1 MIRKLDINDIDSY
14 CNLRVAMLL
23 SDKSVSYSKEEL
35 VLQTRE
41 YYENYINKTL
51 FIFGYIENEEIVS
64 VAAYEVLKRLPTP
77 KINNLNSDIAYVCSI
92 YTKEEY
98 RNKGYSK
105 ILNDAI
111 LNEAKKKGYNRIYLK
126 SNLIN
131 YYEKFGAKYIIT
143 LNNKEKLY
151 YIDL

>member
-1 MIRKLDINDIDSY
+1 MIRKLDINDIDTY

-23 SDKSVSYSKEEL
+23 SDKSVSYNKEEL

-41 YYENYINKTL
+41 YYEDYINKTL

-105 ILNDAI
+105 LL
-111 LNEAKKKGYNRIYLK
+111 LNEVIEDAKKRGLTRFKLSSHNEIAIK
-126 SNLIN
+126 M
-131 YYEKFGAKYIIT
+131 YEKFGFKS
-143 LNNKEKLY
+143 
-151 YIDL
+151 DLTAMVKND

>member
-1 MIRKLDINDIDSY
+1 MIRKLDINDIDNY

-64 VAAYEVLKRLPTP
+64 VAAYEILKRLPTP

-92 YTKEEY
+92 YTKEEF

-105 ILNDAI
+105 LL
-111 LNEAKKKGYNRIYLK
+111 LNEVIEDAKKRGLTRFKLSSHNEIAIK
-126 SNLIN
+126 M
-131 YYEKFGAKYIIT
+131 YEKFGFKS
-143 LNNKEKLY
+143 
-151 YIDL
+151 DLTAMVKND

>member
-23 SDKSVSYSKEEL
+23 SDKSVSYNKEEL

-41 YYENYINKTL
+41 YYEDYINKTL

-105 ILNDAI
+105 LL
-111 LNEAKKKGYNRIYLK
+111 LNEVIEDAKKRGLTRFKLSSHNEIAIK
-126 SNLIN
+126 M
-131 YYEKFGAKYIIT
+131 YEKFGFKS
-143 LNNKEKLY
+143 
-151 YIDL
+151 DLTVMVKND

>member
-1 MIRKLDINDIDSY
+1 MIRKLDINDIDNY

-64 VAAYEVLKRLPTP
+64 VAAYEILKRLPTP

-105 ILNDAI
+105 LL
-111 LNEAKKKGYNRIYLK
+111 LNEVIEDAKKRGLTRFKLSSHNEIAIK
-126 SNLIN
+126 M
-131 YYEKFGAKYIIT
+131 YEKFGFKS
-143 LNNKEKLY
+143 
-151 YIDL
+151 DLTAMVKND

>member
-23 SDKSVSYSKEEL
+23 SDKSVSYNKEEL

-92 YTKEEY
+92 YTKEEF
-98 RNKGYSK
+98 RNRGYSK
-105 ILNDAI
+105 LLLNEVINDAKKRG
-111 LNEAKKKGYNRIYLK
+111 LTRFKLSSHNEIAIKM
-126 SNLIN
+126 
-131 YYEKFGAKYIIT
+131 YEKFGFKS
-143 LNNKEKLY
+143 
-151 YIDL
+151 DLTAMVKND

>member
-1 MIRKLDINDIDSY
+1 MIRKLDINDIDNY

-92 YTKEEY
+92 YTKEEF

-105 ILNDAI
+105 LL
-111 LNEAKKKGYNRIYLK
+111 LNEVIEDAKKRGLTRFKLSSHNEIAIK
-126 SNLIN
+126 M
-131 YYEKFGAKYIIT
+131 YEKFGFKS
-143 LNNKEKLY
+143 
-151 YIDL
+151 DLTAMVKND

>member
-1 MIRKLDINDIDSY
+1 MIRKLDINDIDNY

-23 SDKSVSYSKEEL
+23 SDKSVSYNKEEL
-35 VLQTRE
+35 VFQTRK
-41 YYENYINKTL
+41 YYKNYINKTL

-105 ILNDAI
+105 LLLKEVIED
-111 LNEAKKKGYNRIYLK
+111 AKKRGLTRFKLSSHNEIAIK
-126 SNLIN
+126 M
-131 YYEKFGAKYIIT
+131 YEKFGFKS
-143 LNNKEKLY
+143 
-151 YIDL
+151 DLTAMVKND

>member
-23 SDKSVSYSKEEL
+23 SDKSVSYNKEEL

-41 YYENYINKTL
+41 YYEDYINKTL

-105 ILNDAI
+105 LL
-111 LNEAKKKGYNRIYLK
+111 LNEVIEDAKKRGLTRFKLSSHNEIAIKMYK
-126 SNLIN
+126 
-131 YYEKFGAKYIIT
+131 KFGFKS
-143 LNNKEKLY
+143 
-151 YIDL
+151 DLTAMVKND

>member
-23 SDKSVSYSKEEL
+23 SDKSVSYNKEEL

-41 YYENYINKTL
+41 YYEDYINKTL

-105 ILNDAI
+105 LL
-111 LNEAKKKGYNRIYLK
+111 LNEVIEDAKKRGLTRFKLSSHNEIAIKLYK
-126 SNLIN
+126 
-131 YYEKFGAKYIIT
+131 KFGFKS
-143 LNNKEKLY
+143 
-151 YIDL
+151 DLTAIVKND

>member
-23 SDKSVSYSKEEL
+23 SDKSVSYNKEEL
-35 VLQTRE
+35 VLQTRK
-41 YYENYINKTL
+41 YYKNYINKTL

-105 ILNDAI
+105 LL
-111 LNEAKKKGYNRIYLK
+111 LNEVIEDAKKRGLTRFKLSSHNEIAIK
-126 SNLIN
+126 M
-131 YYEKFGAKYIIT
+131 YEKFGFKS
-143 LNNKEKLY
+143 
-151 YIDL
+151 DLTAMVKND

>member
-1 MIRKLDINDIDSY
+1 MIRKLDINDIDNY

-23 SDKSVSYSKEEL
+23 SDKSVSYNKEEL

-64 VAAYEVLKRLPTP
+64 VAAYEIIKRLPTP

-105 ILNDAI
+105 LL
-111 LNEAKKKGYNRIYLK
+111 LNEVIEDAKKRGLTRFKLSSHNEIAIK
-126 SNLIN
+126 M
-131 YYEKFGAKYIIT
+131 YEKFGFKS
-143 LNNKEKLY
+143 
-151 YIDL
+151 DLTAMVKND

>member
-23 SDKSVSYSKEEL
+23 SDKSVSYNKEEL

-64 VAAYEVLKRLPTP
+64 VATYEVLKRLPTP

-92 YTKEEY
+92 YTKEEF
-98 RNKGYSK
+98 RNRGYSK
-105 ILNDAI
+105 LLLNEVINDAKKRG
-111 LNEAKKKGYNRIYLK
+111 LTRFKLSSHNEIAIKM
-126 SNLIN
+126 
-131 YYEKFGAKYIIT
+131 YEKFGFKS
-143 LNNKEKLY
+143 
-151 YIDL
+151 DLTAMVKND

>member
-23 SDKSVSYSKEEL
+23 SDKSVSYNEEEL
-35 VLQTRE
+35 VFQTRK

-51 FIFGYIENEEIVS
+51 FIFGYIKNEEIVS

-105 ILNDAI
+105 LL
-111 LNEAKKKGYNRIYLK
+111 LNEVIEDAKKRGLTRFKLSSHNEIAIK
-126 SNLIN
+126 M
-131 YYEKFGAKYIIT
+131 YEKFGFKF
-143 LNNKEKLY
+143 
-151 YIDL
+151 DLTAMVKND

>member
-1 MIRKLDINDIDSY
+1 MIRKLNINDIDTY

-23 SDKSVSYSKEEL
+23 SDKSVSYNKEEL

-41 YYENYINKTL
+41 YYEDYINKTL

-105 ILNDAI
+105 LL
-111 LNEAKKKGYNRIYLK
+111 LNEVIEDAKKRGLTRFKLSFHNEIAIKLYK
-126 SNLIN
+126 
-131 YYEKFGAKYIIT
+131 KFGFKS
-143 LNNKEKLY
+143 
-151 YIDL
+151 DLTAMVKND

>member
-1 MIRKLDINDIDSY
+1 MIRKLNINDIDTY

-23 SDKSVSYSKEEL
+23 SDKSVSYNKEEL

-41 YYENYINKTL
+41 YYEDYINKTL

-98 RNKGYSK
+98 RNKVYSK
-105 ILNDAI
+105 LL
-111 LNEAKKKGYNRIYLK
+111 LNEVIEDAKKRGLTRFKLSSHNEIAIKLYK
-126 SNLIN
+126 
-131 YYEKFGAKYIIT
+131 KFGFKS
-143 LNNKEKLY
+143 
-151 YIDL
+151 DLTAMVKND

>member
-23 SDKSVSYSKEEL
+23 SDKSVSYNKEEL

-77 KINNLNSDIAYVCSI
+77 KNNNLNSDIAYVCSI

-105 ILNDAI
+105 LL
-111 LNEAKKKGYNRIYLK
+111 LNEVIEDAKKRGLTRFKLSSHNEIAIK
-126 SNLIN
+126 M
-131 YYEKFGAKYIIT
+131 YEKFGFKS
-143 LNNKEKLY
+143 
-151 YIDL
+151 DLTAMVKND

>member
-1 MIRKLDINDIDSY
+1 MIRKLDINDIDNY
-14 CNLRVAMLL
+14 CNLRVEMLL

-64 VAAYEVLKRLPTP
+64 VAAYEILKRLPTP

-105 ILNDAI
+105 LL
-111 LNEAKKKGYNRIYLK
+111 LNEVIEDAKKRGLTRFKLSSHNEIAIK
-126 SNLIN
+126 M
-131 YYEKFGAKYIIT
+131 YEKFGFKS
-143 LNNKEKLY
+143 
-151 YIDL
+151 DLTAMVKND

>member
-1 MIRKLDINDIDSY
+1 MIRKLDINDIDNY

-64 VAAYEVLKRLPTP
+64 VAAYEILKRLPTP

-105 ILNDAI
+105 LL
-111 LNEAKKKGYNRIYLK
+111 LNEVIEDAKKRGLTRFKLSSHNEIAIK
-126 SNLIN
+126 M
-131 YYEKFGAKYIIT
+131 YEKFGFKS
-143 LNNKEKLY
+143 
-151 YIDL
+151 DLTTMVKND

>member
-1 MIRKLDINDIDSY
+1 MIRKLNINDIDTY

-23 SDKSVSYSKEEL
+23 SDKSVSYNKEEL

-41 YYENYINKTL
+41 YYEDYINKTL

-77 KINNLNSDIAYVCSI
+77 KIKNLNSDIAYVCSI

-105 ILNDAI
+105 LL
-111 LNEAKKKGYNRIYLK
+111 LNEVIEDAKKRGLTRFKLSSHNEIAIKLYK
-126 SNLIN
+126 
-131 YYEKFGAKYIIT
+131 KFGFKS
-143 LNNKEKLY
+143 
-151 YIDL
+151 DLTAMVKND

>member
-1 MIRKLDINDIDSY
+1 MIRKLDINDIDTY

-64 VAAYEVLKRLPTP
+64 VAAYEILKRLPTP

-105 ILNDAI
+105 LL
-111 LNEAKKKGYNRIYLK
+111 LNEVIEDAKKRGLTRFKLSSHNEIAIK
-126 SNLIN
+126 M
-131 YYEKFGAKYIIT
+131 YEKFGFKS
-143 LNNKEKLY
+143 
-151 YIDL
+151 DLTAMVKND

>member
-1 MIRKLDINDIDSY
+1 MIRKLDINDIDNY

-23 SDKSVSYSKEEL
+23 SDKSVSYNKEEL

-105 ILNDAI
+105 LLLKEVIED
-111 LNEAKKKGYNRIYLK
+111 AKKRGLTRFKLSSHNEIAIK
-126 SNLIN
+126 M
-131 YYEKFGAKYIIT
+131 YEKFGFKA
-143 LNNKEKLY
+143 
-151 YIDL
+151 DLTAMVKND

>member
-1 MIRKLDINDIDSY
+1 MIRKLDINDIDTY

-23 SDKSVSYSKEEL
+23 SDKSVSYNKEEL

-41 YYENYINKTL
+41 YYEDYINKTL

-105 ILNDAI
+105 LL
-111 LNEAKKKGYNRIYLK
+111 LNEVIEDAKKRGLTRFKLSSHNEIAIK
-126 SNLIN
+126 M
-131 YYEKFGAKYIIT
+131 YEKFGFKS
-143 LNNKEKLY
+143 
-151 YIDL
+151 DLTVMVKND

>member
-1 MIRKLDINDIDSY
+1 MIRKLDINDIDNY

-23 SDKSVSYSKEEL
+23 SDKSVSYNKEEL

-92 YTKEEY
+92 YTKEEF

-105 ILNDAI
+105 LL
-111 LNEAKKKGYNRIYLK
+111 LNEVIEDAKKRGLTRFKLSSHNEIAIK
-126 SNLIN
+126 M
-131 YYEKFGAKYIIT
+131 YEEFGFTK
-143 LNNKEKLY
+143 NDESMVKN
-151 YIDL
+151 D

>member
-23 SDKSVSYSKEEL
+23 SDKSVSYNKEEL

-41 YYENYINKTL
+41 YYEDYINKTL

-105 ILNDAI
+105 LL
-111 LNEAKKKGYNRIYLK
+111 LNEVIEDAKKRGLTRFKLSSHNEIAIKLYK
-126 SNLIN
+126 
-131 YYEKFGAKYIIT
+131 KFGFKS
-143 LNNKEKLY
+143 
-151 YIDL
+151 DLTAMVKND

>member
-1 MIRKLDINDIDSY
+1 MIRKLDINDIDTY

-23 SDKSVSYSKEEL
+23 SDKSVSYNKEEL

-41 YYENYINKTL
+41 YYEDYINKTL

-105 ILNDAI
+105 LL
-111 LNEAKKKGYNRIYLK
+111 LNEVIEDAKKRGLTRFKLSSHNEIAIKLYK
-126 SNLIN
+126 
-131 YYEKFGAKYIIT
+131 KFGFKS
-143 LNNKEKLY
+143 
-151 YIDL
+151 DLTAMVKND

>member
-1 MIRKLDINDIDSY
+1 MIRKLDINDIDNY

-23 SDKSVSYSKEEL
+23 SDKSVSYNKEEL
-35 VLQTRE
+35 VFQTRK
-41 YYENYINKTL
+41 YYKNYINKTL

-105 ILNDAI
+105 LL
-111 LNEAKKKGYNRIYLK
+111 LNEVIEDAKKRGLTRFKLSSHNEIAIK
-126 SNLIN
+126 M
-131 YYEKFGAKYIIT
+131 YEKFGFKS
-143 LNNKEKLY
+143 
-151 YIDL
+151 DLTAMVKND

>member
-14 CNLRVAMLL
+14 CNLRAAMLL
-23 SDKSVSYSKEEL
+23 SDKSVSYNEEEL

-92 YTKEEY
+92 YTKEEF

-105 ILNDAI
+105 LL
-111 LNEAKKKGYNRIYLK
+111 LNEVIEDAKKRGLTRFKLSSHNEIAIK
-126 SNLIN
+126 M
-131 YYEKFGAKYIIT
+131 YEKFGFKS
-143 LNNKEKLY
+143 
-151 YIDL
+151 DLTVMVKND

>member
-23 SDKSVSYSKEEL
+23 SDKSVTYNKEEL

-105 ILNDAI
+105 LL
-111 LNEAKKKGYNRIYLK
+111 LNEVIEDAKKRGLTRFKLSSHNEIAIK
-126 SNLIN
+126 M
-131 YYEKFGAKYIIT
+131 YEKFGFKF
-143 LNNKEKLY
+143 
-151 YIDL
+151 DLTTMVKND

>member
-1 MIRKLDINDIDSY
+1 MIRKLNINDIDTY
-14 CNLRVAMLL
+14 GNLRVAMLL
-23 SDKSVSYSKEEL
+23 SDKSVSYNKEEL

-41 YYENYINKTL
+41 YYEDYINKTL

-105 ILNDAI
+105 LL
-111 LNEAKKKGYNRIYLK
+111 LNEVIEDAKKRGLTRFKLSSHNEIAIKLYK
-126 SNLIN
+126 
-131 YYEKFGAKYIIT
+131 KFGFKS
-143 LNNKEKLY
+143 
-151 YIDL
+151 DLTAMVKND

>member
-1 MIRKLDINDIDSY
+1 MIRKLDINDIDNY

-64 VAAYEVLKRLPTP
+64 VAAYEILKRLPTP

-92 YTKEEY
+92 YTKEEF

-105 ILNDAI
+105 LL
-111 LNEAKKKGYNRIYLK
+111 LNEVIEDAKKRGLTRFKLSSHNEIAIK
-126 SNLIN
+126 M
-131 YYEKFGAKYIIT
+131 YEKFGFKS
-143 LNNKEKLY
+143 
-151 YIDL
+151 DLTTMVKND

>member
-23 SDKSVSYSKEEL
+23 SDKSVSYNKEEL
-35 VLQTRE
+35 VFQTRK
-41 YYENYINKTL
+41 YYKNYINKTL

-64 VAAYEVLKRLPTP
+64 VAAYEIIKRLPTP

-92 YTKEEY
+92 YTKEEF

-105 ILNDAI
+105 LL
-111 LNEAKKKGYNRIYLK
+111 LNEVIEDAKKRGLTRFKLSSHNEIAIK
-126 SNLIN
+126 M
-131 YYEKFGAKYIIT
+131 YEKFGFKS
-143 LNNKEKLY
+143 
-151 YIDL
+151 DLTAMVKND

>member
-23 SDKSVSYSKEEL
+23 SDKSVSYNKEEL
-35 VLQTRE
+35 AIQTRK
-41 YYENYINKTL
+41 YYKKYINKTL

-92 YTKEEY
+92 YSKEEY

-105 ILNDAI
+105 LL
-111 LNEAKKKGYNRIYLK
+111 LNEVIEDAKKRGLTRFKLSSHNEIAIK
-126 SNLIN
+126 M
-131 YYEKFGAKYIIT
+131 YEKFGFKS
-143 LNNKEKLY
+143 
-151 YIDL
+151 DLTAMVKND

>member
-1 MIRKLDINDIDSY
+1 MIRKLNINDIDTY

-23 SDKSVSYSKEEL
+23 SDKSVSYNKEEL

-41 YYENYINKTL
+41 YYEDYINKTL

-105 ILNDAI
+105 LL
-111 LNEAKKKGYNRIYLK
+111 LNEVIEDAKKRGLTRFKLSSHNEIAIKLYKKFGFK
-126 SNLIN
+126 SN
-131 YYEKFGAKYIIT
+131 Y
-143 LNNKEKLY
+143 
-151 YIDL
+151 

>member
-14 CNLRVAMLL
+14 CNLRVSMLL
-23 SDKSVSYSKEEL
+23 SDKSVSYNEEEL
-35 VLQTRE
+35 VFQTRK

-105 ILNDAI
+105 LL
-111 LNEAKKKGYNRIYLK
+111 LNEVIEDAKKRGLTRFKLSSHNEIAIK
-126 SNLIN
+126 M
-131 YYEKFGAKYIIT
+131 YEKFGFKF
-143 LNNKEKLY
+143 
-151 YIDL
+151 DLTAMVKND